1 MVLIMADHMIVGY
14 KKETFLLKKVCV
26 WYESKYASTKKEK
39 FGWFYSSSLV
49 GFADLAGNWHERQHD
64 VPDSMSSSISR
75 QNKLKL
81 DHINCIDFTIRNT

>member
-49 GFADLAGNWHERQHD
+49 GFADLAGN
-64 VPDSMSSSISR
+64 
-75 QNKLKL
+75 
-81 DHINCIDFTIRNT
+81 